1 MYKVRVLCGAAI
13 LAACL
18 APAAHADEWTK
29 LTYFT
34 FSAPVEMP
42 GMVLPAGSYK
52 FELADPDATRR
63 VVRISDKEGG
73 KIHGIFLSIPDQKLE
88 PSDKPIVMFREAPAG
103 APEAVKAWFYPGE
116 TTGYEFVYP
125 HDQALKIAKA
135 MHTSVLTAKGE
146 VTGTTLATD
155 TTRIDENDRA
165 LSADEQLKDSA
176 KRATTS
182 TSTTSTTTTAT
193 TTTAPAAAAP
203 ATPPSGTTTTTTAS
217 TTTAAAPAPAPVTPP
232 ATTTASTTTA
242 STTTAAA
249 APAPAPMPPPAPTT
263 AQAVEPP
270 ATIAPQPVTTPR
282 GTTITEPTPVA
293 TSGQAASPRRSLPKT
308 ASPLPLFELFSGLSI
323 AGGFA
328 LRALRKA
335 RA

>member
-1 MYKVRVLCGAAI
+1 MCKVRVFCGAAL
-13 LAACL
+13 LAVCL

-52 FELADPDATRR
+52 FELADPDSTRR

-88 PSDKPIVMFREAPAG
+88 PSDKPIVMFRETPAG

-116 TTGYEFVYP
+116 TTGYEFVYH

-135 MHTSVLTAKGE
+135 THTSVLTAKGE
-146 VTGTTLATD
+146 VTGTTMATD
-155 TTRIDENDRA
+155 TTCVDENDRV
-165 LSADEQLKDSA
+165 LSADERLKDSA
-176 KRATTS
+176 KPATT
-182 TSTTSTTTTAT
+182 TASTTSTTTTAT
-193 TTTAPAAAAP
+193 TTTAAAP
-203 ATPPSGTTTTTTAS
+203 TPT
-217 TTTAAAPAPAPVTPP
+217 PAPP
-232 ATTTASTTTA
+232 AT
-242 STTTAAA
+242 
-249 APAPAPMPPPAPTT
+249 TT

-270 ATIAPQPVTTPR
+270 KTVAPQPVTTPR

-293 TSGQAASPRRSLPKT
+293 TTGQTESPRRSLPKT

-328 LRALRKA
+328 LRGLRKA
-335 RA
+335 LA

>member
-1 MYKVRVLCGAAI
+1 MYKVRVLCGAAV

-52 FELADPDATRR
+52 FELADPDSTRR

-73 KIHGIFLSIPDQKLE
+73 KIHGTFLSIPDQKLE

-125 HDQALKIAKA
+125 HDQALKIAKTA
-135 MHTSVLTAKGE
+135 HASVLTAKGE

-165 LSADEQLKDSA
+165 LSSDEQLKDSGR
-176 KRATTS
+176 RAA
-182 TSTTSTTTTAT
+182 TTSTTT
-193 TTTAPAAAAP
+193 
-203 ATPPSGTTTTTTAS
+203 
-217 TTTAAAPAPAPVTPP
+217 
-232 ATTTASTTTA
+232 STTTA

-249 APAPAPMPPPAPTT
+249 APVTPPPSETTTTTTAATTTTTAAEPAPAPAPMPTPEPPAPTT
-263 AQAVEPP
+263 AQAVQPP
-270 ATIAPQPVTTPR
+270 ATIAPQPQTTPR
-282 GTTITEPTPVA
+282 GTTITDPTPVG
-293 TSGQAASPRRSLPKT
+293 TSGQTESPSRSLPKT
-308 ASPLPLFELFSGLSI
+308 ASPLPLFELLSGLSI

>member
-63 VVRISDKEGG
+63 VVRISEKEGG
-73 KIHGIFLSIPDQKLE
+73 KIQGIFLSIPDRKLE
-88 PSDKPIVMFREAPAG
+88 PSDKPIVMFRETPAG

-135 MHTSVLTAKGE
+135 THASVLTAKGE

-155 TTRIDENDRA
+155 TTRVDENDRV
-165 LSADEQLKDSA
+165 LSADEQLKDSGKQA
-176 KRATTS
+176 A
-182 TSTTSTTTTAT
+182 TTSTTTTT
-193 TTTAPAAAAP
+193 TTT
-203 ATPPSGTTTTTTAS
+203 S
-217 TTTAAAPAPAPVTPP
+217 
-232 ATTTASTTTA
+232 
-242 STTTAAA
+242 A
-249 APAPAPMPPPAPTT
+249 APAPAPMPTPGPPAPTT
-263 AQAVEPP
+263 AQAVQPP

-293 TSGQAASPRRSLPKT
+293 TSGQTESPRRSLPKT
-308 ASPLPLFELFSGLSI
+308 ASLLPLFELFSGLSI

-328 LRALRKA
+328 LRAVRKT

>member
-1 MYKVRVLCGAAI
+1 MYKVRMLCGAAI

-42 GMVLPAGSYK
+42 GIVLPAGSYK
-52 FELADPDATRR
+52 FELADPDSTRR
-63 VVRISDKEGG
+63 VVRISEKEGG

-135 MHTSVLTAKGE
+135 THASVLTAKGE
-146 VTGTTLATD
+146 VTGTTLASD
-155 TTRIDENDRA
+155 TTRIDENDRV
-165 LSADEQLKDSA
+165 LSADEQLKDSGQ
-176 KRATTS
+176 RAA
-182 TSTTSTTTTAT
+182 TTSTTT
-193 TTTAPAAAAP
+193 
-203 ATPPSGTTTTTTAS
+203 
-217 TTTAAAPAPAPVTPP
+217 
-232 ATTTASTTTA
+232 STTTA
-242 STTTAAA
+242 STTTAAGAAPVTPPATTTTSTTTTAAAA
-249 APAPAPMPPPAPTT
+249 APAPAPMPTPAPTT
-263 AQAVEPP
+263 AAQAVQPP
-270 ATIAPQPVTTPR
+270 ATVAPQPVATPR

-293 TSGQAASPRRSLPKT
+293 TSGQTESPRRSLPKT
-308 ASPLPLFELFSGLSI
+308 ASQLPLFELFSGLSI